1 MSFNLPAAVVFFAA
15 LCMPVFAV
23 DEVPT
28 PAVDVPPLDAEHREF
43 ATVLHVAVKPDG
55 VDYAALRADRAALDR
70 YRAQLA
76 AVALPADRP
85 GKLVLF
91 INAYNAQT
99 LALVIS
105 KLPTDPAAWP
115 TWSIKDAGGI
125 FTSVWKAYSFVI
137 AGRRYTLDEI
147 EHKVLR
153 PLGEPRI
160 HVAINCASK
169 SCPPLAAQ
177 PYLVATLDAQLKA
190 TARAFAAD
198 PYHLRLEQGVLR
210 INPILDWFGED
221 FTAGGGVRAFL
232 RANVPAGPVADYL
245 AGSKPLK
252 FFDYDWKLNL
262 AAAKP

>member
-1 MSFNLPAAVVFFAA
+1 MSFLPAAVLAIAV
-15 LCMPVFAV
+15 LGVPVFAV

-28 PAVDVPPLDAEHREF
+28 PTVVVPPLDAEHREF
-43 ATVLHVAVKPDG
+43 AAVLHVAVKPDG
-55 VDYAALRADRAALDR
+55 VDYAALRADHAALDR

-76 AVALPADRP
+76 AVAQPTDRS
-85 GKLVLF
+85 GKLALF

-105 KLPTDPAAWP
+105 KLPADPATWP
-115 TWSIKDAGGI
+115 SWSIKDAGST
-125 FTSVWKAYSFVI
+125 FTSVWKAYSFVV
-137 AGRRYTLDEI
+137 AGRRYTLDEL

-177 PYLVATLDAQLKA
+177 PYLVATLDAQLEA

-198 PYHLRLEQGVLR
+198 PYHVRLEQGVLR
-210 INPILDWFGED
+210 INPILDWFAED
-221 FTAGGGVRAFL
+221 FTAGGGIRAFL
-232 RANVPAGPVADYL
+232 RARVPAGPVADYL
-245 AGSKPLK
+245 AGGKPLK

-262 AAAKP
+262 AAVKP

>member
-1 MSFNLPAAVVFFAA
+1 MSFLPAAVLAIAV
-15 LCMPVFAV
+15 LGVPVFAV

-28 PAVDVPPLDAEHREF
+28 PTVVVPPLDAEHREF
-43 ATVLHVAVKPDG
+43 AAVLHVAVKPDG
-55 VDYAALRADRAALDR
+55 VDYAALRADHAALDR

-76 AVALPADRP
+76 AVAQPTDRS
-85 GKLVLF
+85 GKLALF

-105 KLPTDPAAWP
+105 KLPADPATWP
-115 TWSIKDAGGI
+115 SWSIKDAGST
-125 FTSVWKAYSFVI
+125 FTSVWKAYSFVV
-137 AGRRYTLDEI
+137 AGRRYTLDEL
-147 EHKVLR
+147 EHTVLR

-177 PYLVATLDAQLKA
+177 PYLVATLDAQLEA

-198 PYHLRLEQGVLR
+198 PYHVRLEQGVLR

-221 FTAGGGVRAFL
+221 FTAGGGIRAFL
-232 RANVPAGPVADYL
+232 RARVPAGPVADYL
-245 AGSKPLK
+245 AGGKPLK

-262 AAAKP
+262 ATVKP

>member
-1 MSFNLPAAVVFFAA
+1 MSSILPTVVLFLAVLGVPA
-15 LCMPVFAV
+15 FAV
-23 DEVPT
+23 EEVPT
-28 PAVDVPPLDAEHREF
+28 PTVVVPPLDAEHREF
-43 ATVLHVAVKPDG
+43 ATVLHAAVKPDG
-55 VDYAALRADRAALDR
+55 VDYAALRADHAALDR

-85 GKLVLF
+85 AKLALF

-99 LALVIS
+99 LALVINT
-105 KLPTDPAAWP
+105 LPADPAVWP
-115 TWSIKDAGGI
+115 TWSIKDAGST

-137 AGRRYTLDEI
+137 AGRRYTLDEL
-147 EHKVLR
+147 EHTVLR

-177 PYLVATLDAQLKA
+177 PYLVATLDAQLEA

-198 PYHLRLEQGVLR
+198 PYHLRLEKGVLR

-221 FTAGGGVRAFL
+221 FTANGGVRAFL
-232 RANVPAGPVADYL
+232 SARVPTGPIADYL

-262 AAAKP
+262 ATAKP